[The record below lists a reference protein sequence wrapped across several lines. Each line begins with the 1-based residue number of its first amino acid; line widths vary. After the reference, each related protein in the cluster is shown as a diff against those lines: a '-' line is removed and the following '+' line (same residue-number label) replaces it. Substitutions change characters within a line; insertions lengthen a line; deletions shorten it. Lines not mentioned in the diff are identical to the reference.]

1 MKLRFWGVRGSI
13 PCPGSRTVK
22 YGGNSACLELRIG
35 GDSGRIIVIDA
46 GTGIRELGNYL
57 MKHDLPQGPMDIDLF
72 LSHTHWDHIM
82 GFPYFTP
89 IYIPGTRLRVY
100 GPVSFEDDPL
110 QDVVGGQMKYRYFPV
125 NVGELASTIDYIRLR
140 EDPGIDLGDGLV
152 LTTKILNHP
161 ILALGYRFEYRG
173 KVLCTCYDTEPFRN
187 LFITDP
193 AHPDYDEA
201 MAYEGQ
207 LVAEEQNQIVEQFFA
222 GADLLIHDAQYTE
235 TEYAG
240 KIGWGHS
247 TYEQALA
254 AAGRAGVKRLA
265 LFHHDPDRTDDQLDA
280 LAETYCRP
288 GAYGDMEVFFAREGP
303 GNRSARPT
311 DQDRSPR
318 SRSMICRSG

>member
-13 PCPGSRTVK
+13 PCPGPQTVK
-22 YGGNSACLELRIG
+22 YGGNSACLELRV

-46 GTGIRELGNYL
+46 GTGIRELGNFL
-57 MKHDLPQGPMDIDLF
+57 MKHDLPHGPLDIDLY

-89 IYIPGTRLRVY
+89 IYIPGTKLRVH

-125 NVGELASTIDYIRLR
+125 NVGELASSIEYIRLR
-140 EDPGIDLGDGLV
+140 EDPGMDLGDGLV

-173 KVLCTCYDTEPFRN
+173 MVLCTCYDTEPFRN

-201 MAYEGQ
+201 MACEGQ
-207 LVAEEQNQIVEQFFA
+207 LVAEEQTRIVEQFFA

-235 TEYAG
+235 QEYAG

-288 GAYGDMEVFFAREGP
+288 GAYGDMEVFFAREGLEIDLQ
-303 GNRSARPT
+303 T
-311 DQDRSPR
+311 D
-318 SRSMICRSG
+318 

>member
-13 PCPGSRTVK
+13 PCPGPQTVK
-22 YGGNSACLELRIG
+22 YGGNSACLELRV

-57 MKHDLPQGPMDIDLF
+57 MKHDLPRGPLDIDLY

-89 IYIPGTRLRVY
+89 VYIPGTKLRVH

-110 QDVVGGQMKYRYFPV
+110 EDVVGGQMKYRYFPV
-125 NVGELASTIDYIRLR
+125 NVAELASTIEYIRLR
-140 EDPGIDLGDGLV
+140 EDPGMDLGGGLV

-207 LVAEEQNQIVEQFFA
+207 QVAEEQNRIVEQFFA

-235 TEYAG
+235 QEYAG
-240 KIGWGHS
+240 KTGWGHS

-280 LAETYCRP
+280 LAEIYCRP
-288 GAYGDMEVFFAREGP
+288 GAYGDMEVFFAREGLEIDLL
-303 GNRSARPT
+303 A
-311 DQDRSPR
+311 D
-318 SRSMICRSG
+318 